1 MLGNNRLVI
10 AALLATAM
18 LPVSQVLAQGKGSS
32 DYPSRPVRMI
42 VPFAPGGASD
52 TVGRIIQP
60 AMAEQLKQ
68 QVVVDNRGGAAGNIG
83 VELAV
88 KASPDGYNFLLG
100 NIGTMAIN
108 PNYYTKFPYRPLKDL
123 IPVTQVVD
131 VPGCLVVHP
140 SLPAK
145 SVKELIAHLKANP
158 GKLNYGAPAPS
169 SANALEMVSFLRATG
184 TSAVEIAYKGGAGP
198 AMIGLLGGE
207 VQMMFVTFSSAVNFA
222 KAGKVRMLSVISP
235 DRNPA
240 YKEIPTMR
248 EQGLN
253 MTVGSWQGLF
263 LPKGTPQP
271 VVNKLFRA
279 GVDMMKDPGVV
290 KRLGD
295 SGITIVTSKSPA
307 DFVAFVKSET
317 DRFAKAIKDA
327 NLKTE

>member
-1 MLGNNRLVI
+1 MKKSSLI
-10 AALLATAM
+10 AAALVAASLLPAAQA
-18 LPVSQVLAQGKGSS
+18 VAQGKGD

-60 AMAEQLKQ
+60 AMADLFKQ

-83 VELAV
+83 VEVAV
-88 KASPDGYNFLLG
+88 RASPDGYNFLLG
-100 NIGTMAIN
+100 NVGTMAIN
-108 PNYYTKFPYRPLKDL
+108 PVYYVKFPYRPLKDL

-145 SVKELIAHLKANP
+145 NVKEFIAHLKANP

-169 SANALEMVSFLRATG
+169 SANALEMTMFLNATG
-184 TSAVEIAYKGGAGP
+184 TRAEQIAYKGGAGP
-198 AMIGLLGGE
+198 AMIGLLGNE
-207 VQMMFVTFSSAVNFA
+207 VQVMFVTFSSAVNFA
-222 KAGKVRMLSVISP
+222 KQGRVRMLGVISP
-235 DRNPA
+235 ERNPA
-240 YKEIPTMR
+240 YPEIPTMR

-253 MTVGSWQGLF
+253 MVVGSWQGLF

-271 VVNKLFRA
+271 VVNKLYKV
-279 GVDMMKDPGVV
+279 GVEMMKDPGVV
-290 KRLGD
+290 KRMGD
-295 SGITIVTSKSPA
+295 NGITIVTSKSPA

-317 DRFAKAIKDA
+317 DRFGKVIKD
-327 NLKTE
+327 NNIRTE

>member
-1 MLGNNRLVI
+1 MKSRRYL
-10 AALLATAM
+10 
-18 LPVSQVLAQGKGSS
+18 LPVLVAASLLSHSPAFAQTKG
-32 DYPSRPVRMI
+32 DEYPLRPVRMI

-60 AMAEQLKQ
+60 AMAGLLKQ

-123 IPVTQVVD
+123 IPITQVVD

-145 SVKELIAHLKANP
+145 SLKEFIAHLKANP

-184 TSAVEIAYKGGAGP
+184 TNAVEIAYKGGAGP
-198 AMIGLLGGE
+198 AMIGLLSNE
-207 VQMMFVTFSSAVNFA
+207 VNMMFVTFSSAVNFA
-222 KAGKVRMLSVISP
+222 KQGRVRMLAVISP

-240 YKEIPTMR
+240 YPEIPTMR

-253 MTVGSWQGLF
+253 MTVGSWQGIF
-263 LPKGTPQP
+263 VPKGTPQT
-271 VVNKLFRA
+271 VVSKLYRV
-279 GVDMMKDPGVV
+279 GVDMMKDPGVT
-290 KRLGD
+290 KRLGE

-307 DFVAFVKSET
+307 DFVAFLTAET
-317 DRFAKAIKDA
+317 ARFAKAIKDA

>member
-1 MLGNNRLVI
+1 MKVHVLSALV
-10 AALLATAM
+10 AALIVPAPALA
-18 LPVSQVLAQGKGSS
+18 AQKG
-32 DYPSRPVRMI
+32 DDFPSRPVRMI

-60 AMAEQLKQ
+60 AMADLLKQ

-83 VELAV
+83 VEVAV
-88 KASPDGYNFLLG
+88 RANPDGYNFLLG

-108 PNYYTKFPYRPLKDL
+108 PVYYTKFQYKPLKDL

-140 SLPAK
+140 SVPAK
-145 SVKELIAHLKANP
+145 NVKEMIAHLKANP

-169 SANALEMVSFLRATG
+169 SANALEMIQFLNATG
-184 TSAVEIAYKGGAGP
+184 TKAEQIAYKGGAGP

-235 DRNPA
+235 ERNPA

-253 MTVGSWQGLF
+253 MEVGSWQGVF
-263 LPKGTPQP
+263 LPKGTPKP
-271 VVNKLFRA
+271 VVDKMFK
-279 GVDMMKDPGVV
+279 VSIEMMKDANVV

-307 DFVAFVKSET
+307 DFVNFVKAET
-317 DRFAKAIKDA
+317 DRFGKVIKD
-327 NLKTE
+327 NNIPTE

>member
-1 MLGNNRLVI
+1 MNLKGHLLV
-10 AALLATAM
+10 ASVLATL
-18 LPVSQVLAQGKGSS
+18 LPASLAWSQAKKD
-32 DYPSRPVRMI
+32 DYPTRPVRMI

-60 AMAEQLKQ
+60 AMADLLKQ

-83 VELAV
+83 VEVAV

-123 IPVTQVVD
+123 IPITQVVD

-145 SVKELIAHLKANP
+145 NLKEFIAHLKANP

-184 TSAVEIAYKGGAGP
+184 TNAVEIAYKGGAGP
-198 AMIGLLGGE
+198 AMIGLLGNE
-207 VQMMFVTFSSAVNFA
+207 VQVMFVTFSSAVNFA
-222 KAGKVRMLSVISP
+222 KQGRVRMLAVISP
-235 DRNPA
+235 ERNPA
-240 YKEIPTMR
+240 YPEIPTMR

-263 LPKGTPQP
+263 VPKGTPQP
-271 VVNKLFRA
+271 VVNKLYRI
-279 GVDMMKDPGVV
+279 GVDMMKDPGVT

-307 DFVAFVKSET
+307 EFVAFLKAET

-327 NLKTE
+327 NLKIE

>member
-1 MLGNNRLVI
+1 MKLSRLTLAI
-10 AALLATAM
+10 LLAALPA
-18 LPVSQVLAQGKGSS
+18 SQALAQGKNKGD
-32 DYPSRPVRMI
+32 DYPARPVRMI

-52 TVGRIIQP
+52 TVARIIQP
-60 AMAEQLKQ
+60 AMADLFKQ

-83 VELAV
+83 VEVAV
-88 KASPDGYNFLLG
+88 RANPDGYNFLLG

-108 PNYYTKFPYRPLKDL
+108 PVYYLKFQYKPLKDL

-140 SLPAK
+140 SVPAK
-145 SVKELIAHLKANP
+145 SVKDLIAHLKASP

-169 SANALEMVSFLRATG
+169 SANALEMIQFLNATG
-184 TSAVEIAYKGGAGP
+184 TNAVQIAYKGGAGP

-235 DRNPA
+235 ERNPA

-253 MTVGSWQGLF
+253 MTVGSWQGIF
-263 LPKGTPQP
+263 LPKGTPQS
-271 VVNKLFRA
+271 VVNKVYRVS
-279 GVDMMKDPGVV
+279 VDMMKDPMVV
-290 KRLGD
+290 KRLGE
-295 SGITIVTSKSPA
+295 SGITIETSKSPA
-307 DFVAFVKSET
+307 DFVNFVKAET
-317 DRFAKAIKDA
+317 DRFGKVIKD
-327 NLKTE
+327 NKIQTE